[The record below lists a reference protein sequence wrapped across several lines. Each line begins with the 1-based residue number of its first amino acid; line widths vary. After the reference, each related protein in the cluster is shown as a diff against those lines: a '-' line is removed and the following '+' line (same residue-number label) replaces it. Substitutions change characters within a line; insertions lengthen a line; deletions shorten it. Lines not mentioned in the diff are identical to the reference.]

1 MAGVRITRAANRE
14 RWRDHIEAW
23 RDSGLTQQ
31 AYCAREGLT
40 VASLQRWRRIFREE
54 AAGSAEA
61 PAPKGLIPVRL
72 VSESPSGSGL
82 AVVVNDA
89 LRIEVAPGFDG
100 ATLRQLVAA
109 LGR

>member
-1 MAGVRITRAANRE
+1 MAGVRNTRAANRE
-14 RWRDHIEAW
+14 RWRSHIEAW
-23 RDSGLTQQ
+23 RGSGLTQQ

-54 AAGSAEA
+54 AAGSPAA
-61 PAPKGLIPVRL
+61 PVPKGLIPVRL

-82 AVVVNDA
+82 VLVVSDA